1 VDLTADA
8 DTEEENMDEAPATSS
23 PHVSD
28 GDEMDTDDEEDLLA
42 YHGMDR
48 NHSSSNEDGFQHM

>member
-8 DTEEENMDEAPATSS
+8 DTEDEQMDDALATPS
-23 PHVSD
+23 PNVSD
-28 GDEMDTDDEEDLLA
+28 DDMATDEEEDLLA

-48 NHSSSNEDGFQHM
+48 NDSSSNEDGFQHV